1 MANWV
6 LKCPNCNSD
15 FANSPIKEDTLAE
28 FFFASKPPFPKGGK
42 TLECPNCG
50 HTATYQQNEQIYRT

>member
-1 MANWV
+1 MASWV

-28 FFFASKPPFPKGGK
+28 FFLREQAAVSKRR
-42 TLECPNCG
+42 EN
-50 HTATYQQNEQIYRT
+50 A